1 MAKDKAKDKEL
12 TKKANEDGN
21 EFADASLPIEGT
33 KEQPEENSSN
43 SSNPNNPSNLPVSEM
58 VRGEDVLKIMRTK
71 GVKI

>member
-1 MAKDKAKDKEL
+1 MAKGAAKDKKL
-12 TKKANEDGN
+12 TKTTDGDEN
-21 EFADASLPIEGT
+21 EFADPNLLIEGT

-43 SSNPNNPSNLPVSEM
+43 PSNPNSQTNHFIRET